1 MALDAFKKNPISTV
15 KDIVVSLLQNS
26 KIFVQQ
32 NEVDYISNI
41 LNTSDVLES
50 FIPAAPIEIGPVYS
64 KEINKKLEGCYIDHY
79 LQYKKLKVL
88 YEGMDEC
95 TSIFVN
101 KVSNIT
107 DQILEKES
115 KLQAFKR
122 TQGNNGL
129 YNNVIH
135 ETFLQDNN
143 YDGTDRKLSINRAAN
158 TLRLNSESRNL
169 VTTETC
175 NLKYEILTEGVT
187 LIDENPL
194 DNLFTRNQFQPWY
207 ISLAAKNF
215 IGNKQYSN
223 LDLLNY
229 QGVVVLLRITF
240 PSAQQIN
247 RFSYN
252 SFSTDNLDLLGAF
265 YSNYYDQDLNSRNI
279 KSIDI
284 TSYKN
289 AEGLSKE
296 VNFYELIN
304 NDPQIVNA
312 NEMLIILGQKNYLSV
327 NTNINYDVPYTVD
340 DVIIELKKEE
350 RNTRIKNNSIKSIAS
365 NSNIINES
373 NVLSKSTSVN
383 LREGDKNFL
392 IGLSL
397 LSVENNVY
405 DAFGAFR
412 SINYEING
420 NAFGFAIETNKKL
433 YPIDQGAE
441 MLFVNINSKK
451 IPIASFDLEGR
462 VKDTC
467 ILTTISLINNSFLGY
482 TNFIPELE
490 NGVIKDGIF
499 YLNGNLLNP
508 SDYSILRKTPR
519 GYELLITS
527 ELAQDGGQ
535 LIMAY
540 KTASIDHIGIEY
552 KPERIDMEKEFGR
565 PNIDVNFLS
574 KSISDYIYLR
584 SGTNRYISFTE
595 GDEVSYTEIL
605 NNKYLSVLKTNSKGI
620 ESSDN
625 DIRTD
630 FTDVESFFNTTK
642 YFYIPIEKVIGI
654 EYERYQVI
662 KNEKPKFD
670 KGSGFTTTWTWTDIS
685 NSTEEYITLETN
697 EEYLKNFIVVII
709 DNVEFRL
716 NNIQQYALDN
726 EDFIQN
732 KKRFRIEKNL
742 LTNFKNI
749 KVNYTPLAITTAAK
763 TNILQHNDSEKFT
776 QGTSN
781 SSVTLKRFPYIDNEI
796 LSSAKWVIS
805 RGIFYNIDN
814 FSITYEPLQIKV
826 GNRLAFNATIYR
838 EGQQDKFDT
847 GDITYTVED
856 RKITF
861 NQEITDPIEV
871 KYYFLGNFFNVEI
884 EMFKANSSKYF
895 ITPEIFDFT
904 MFVVGKK

>member
-1 MALDAFKKNPISTV
+1 MALDAFKTNPIALV
-15 KDIVVSLLQNS
+15 KDLVVSLLQNS
-26 KIFVQQ
+26 KIFVQK
-32 NEVDYISNI
+32 NEVDYISSV

-50 FIPAAPIEIGPVYS
+50 FIPAKPIEIGPIYS
-64 KEINKKLEGCYIDHY
+64 NEINKKLEGCYIDHY

-88 YEGMDEC
+88 YDGMNEC

-122 TQGNNGL
+122 SQSNNGL
-129 YNNVIH
+129 YNNIIH

-158 TLRLNSESRNL
+158 TLRLNNQSRNL
-169 VTTETC
+169 ITTETC
-175 NLKYEILTEGVT
+175 NLKYEILTEGVA

-207 ISLAAKNF
+207 VSLAAKNF
-215 IGNKQYSN
+215 ISNKQYSN
-223 LDLLNY
+223 LDLLDY
-229 QGVVVLLRITF
+229 TGAVILLRITF

-279 KSIDI
+279 KSIDL
-284 TSYKN
+284 SAYSN

-296 VNFYELIN
+296 INFYELIN

-312 NEMLIILGQKNYLSV
+312 NEMLIIFGQKNYLSI
-327 NTNINYDVPYTVD
+327 NTNIKYDIPYTID
-340 DVIIELKKEE
+340 DVIVELKKEE
-350 RNTRIKNNSIKSIAS
+350 RATRVKNNSIKSIVPTT
-365 NSNIINES
+365 NIIDIDT
-373 NVLSKSTSVN
+373 VLNKSTSVD
-383 LREGDKNFL
+383 LKEGDKNFI

-412 SINYEING
+412 STNYEING

-433 YPIDQGAE
+433 YPIDQGVE
-441 MLFVNINSKK
+441 MIYVNINSNK
-451 IPIASFDLEGR
+451 IPIASYDPEGR

-467 ILTTISLINNSFLGY
+467 ILSTISLIDNTFLGY

-490 NGVIKDGIF
+490 DGIIKDGIF
-499 YLNGNLLNP
+499 YLNGNLLS
-508 SDYSILRKTPR
+508 SDEYSILRKTPR
-519 GYELLITS
+519 GFELVINS

-540 KTASIDHIGIEY
+540 TTAAMDHIGIEY
-552 KPERIDMEKEFGR
+552 HPERIDMEKEFGR
-565 PNIDVNFLS
+565 PNIDINFLS
-574 KSISDYIYLR
+574 KSISDYIYLK
-584 SGTNRYISFTE
+584 SGSSYISFLE
-595 GDEVSYTEIL
+595 GSEVSYTEIL
-605 NNKYLSVLKTNSKGI
+605 NNKYVSLLKTDSKGL
-620 ESSDN
+620 ELDTN
-625 DIRTD
+625 DIKTD
-630 FTDVESFFNTTK
+630 FTDVESFFDTTK
-642 YFYIPIEKVIGI
+642 YYYIPIEKAVGI

-662 KNEKPKFD
+662 KNEKPKYD
-670 KGSGFTTTWTWTDIS
+670 KGSGFTTNWTWTDIE
-685 NSTEEYITLETN
+685 NSTSEYITLETQ
-697 EEYLKNFIVVII
+697 EEYLKNFIVVVI

-716 NNIQQYALDN
+716 NNIQQYTIDTDDL
-726 EDFIQN
+726 IVN
-732 KKRFRIEKNL
+732 KKRFRIEKSL
-742 LTNFKNI
+742 LTNFKNL
-749 KVNYTPLAITTAAK
+749 KVNYTPLAITSAAK
-763 TNILQHNDSEKFT
+763 TNILQHNDSEKFS

-781 SSVTLKRFPYIDNEI
+781 RSVTLLRFPYIDNEI
-796 LSSAKWVIS
+796 LTSAKWVVS
-805 RGIFYNIDN
+805 RGVFYNIDN

-826 GNRLAFNATIYR
+826 GNKLALNATIYR
-838 EGQQDKFDT
+838 DGQIDRFDT
-847 GDITYTVED
+847 GDITYIVED

-861 NQEITDPIEV
+861 NQDITDPIEV
-871 KYYFLGNFFNVEI
+871 KYYFLGNFFNIEI

-895 ITPEIFDFT
+895 ITPEIFDYT